1 MSSSNTQPTE
11 HRGRG
16 SDHVKKNIVMWQTAG
31 RFSTSPNTLLSDEPL
46 EENHESYR
54 QQSLELERASI
65 HQGIYS
71 TASQRSLQMT
81 PEQLINQLGIGLP
94 FGLLHRL
101 SHKETQDLASTLTE
115 LLQSLSVQVCGKI
128 PGDPVSRQLRVTEF
142 TRHPLKIVAQWT
154 IHAQDLGVLHWNAI
168 IVGKPLLARS
178 GQLRQISP
186 DFLHV
191 GLIQLYG
198 NKIRF
203 REIPVVVCFF
213 LGTQSGY
220 LTRLWIKMHGRLLNG
235 LSGLQKFNL
244 THYLRLQSALSE
256 SEGVHVLQLSLHTES
271 FPVPANRDVGVAP
284 EGTLLHVDI
293 RNPQVLY
300 ETPQLSE
307 KNASPLRATKI
318 RLRHNLH
325 QWGPASIEVHQGVVS
340 AIYPPRRT
348 ASVHQLACIFFHMDT
363 CNAHTEWRTTVHL
376 HLKVTGITRSP

>member
-11 HRGRG
+11 HRGCG

-115 LLQSLSVQVCGKI
+115 LLHSLRIGGDNLHYHLLQSTFIRDLAQPFLLHDLRCRRVCGDHDCEHLLGHLPRKCSVSDQLQQLDHAIWTHARFPHLQILSVQVCGKI

-203 REIPVVVCFF
+203 QEIPVVVCFF

-220 LTRLWIKMHGRLLNG
+220 LTRLWVKMHGRLLNG

-244 THYLRLQSALSE
+244 THYLRLQSAL
-256 SEGVHVLQLSLHTES
+256 
-271 FPVPANRDVGVAP
+271 
-284 EGTLLHVDI
+284 
-293 RNPQVLY
+293 
-300 ETPQLSE
+300 
-307 KNASPLRATKI
+307 
-318 RLRHNLH
+318 
-325 QWGPASIEVHQGVVS
+325 
-340 AIYPPRRT
+340 
-348 ASVHQLACIFFHMDT
+348 
-363 CNAHTEWRTTVHL
+363 
-376 HLKVTGITRSP
+376 